1 MRAHVRG
8 VRRQLRRR
16 RRGGPRDPGR
26 SVRPRLPARA
36 ARHPARHPEGARPPA
51 STLMPPSFEVIGFLG
66 IMAVSYIAAAA
77 AALLFEDDRARRV
90 TGLLSAAGALSGMG
104 AAALGLAAGRSS
116 VLELPSAL
124 PEAALEFS
132 LDALSAAYLI
142 LIGLVAVPAAIYSLG
157 YGPERAVGAV
167 DGALGRHSTGWRP
180 ARAIVPLFL
189 LAMSLV
195 VLANSVFTFLLF
207 WEVMSLASYFLVIG
221 RGDSPENLS
230 AGRWYA
236 GMAHAGFAAIAA
248 ALWLAAAGT
257 EAGRFE
263 EIRQAAGMLA
273 PAARHAV
280 FLLALLGFGS
290 KAGVLPLHA
299 WLPRAHPAAPS
310 HVSALMSGVMLK
322 IGMYGLLRVGLDLL
336 GGGPPWWG
344 GLVLALGV
352 MSALGGILSALIE
365 NDLKRLL
372 AYSSVENLGIIF
384 IAVGI
389 GLVFQSYGM
398 ASLAALALVAA
409 LYHALNHA
417 AFKGLLFL
425 GSGAVLQAT
434 GTRDMEQMGG
444 LIKRMP
450 RTAAL
455 FLVGAA
461 AIAALPPLNG
471 FASEWMIFQSLLAG
485 ATLPYPLMAAMMAVA
500 AGILA
505 LTGGLAAAC
514 FVKAFGIP
522 FLAMPRSRRS
532 AEARE
537 APPSMQLAMAALA
550 TACVVLGVLPFSA
563 APLLSN
569 AFRDLPGLSGAR
581 AAFRMGVVMEA
592 GPGGASISPT
602 ILALCLL
609 AAGALLPWA
618 LMATGAARAARRG
631 ETWACGR
638 ATLTSRMEY
647 TSTAF
652 AEPLRRVL
660 ADLYRPTK
668 DLSLDFHP
676 ESKYFVRSIQYQR
689 RMRTWFENTFYRPVF
704 DLARP
709 LAGTGR
715 FIQSGSLHLYVAYIV
730 AALLLLLL
738 LARWL

>member
-1 MRAHVRG
+1 
-8 VRRQLRRR
+8 
-16 RRGGPRDPGR
+16 
-26 SVRPRLPARA
+26 
-36 ARHPARHPEGARPPA
+36 
-51 STLMPPSFEVIGFLG
+51 MPPSFEVIGFLG

-167 DGALGRHSTGWRP
+167 DGALGRHSTGWQP

-352 MSALGGILSALIE
+352 VSALGGILSALVE

-372 AYSSVENLGIIF
+372 AYSSVENIGIIF

-398 ASLAALALVAA
+398 AGLASMALAAA
-409 LYHALNHA
+409 LYHAINHA

-434 GTRDMEQMGG
+434 GTRNMEEMGG

-450 RTAAL
+450 QTAL
-455 FLVGAA
+455 CFLVGST

-485 ATLPYPLMAAMMAVA
+485 AAIPYPLMAAMMAIA
-500 AGILA
+500 AGTLA
-505 LTGGLAAAC
+505 LTGGLAAVC

-522 FLAMPRSRRS
+522 FLAMPRT
-532 AEARE
+532 AAAEEARE
-537 APPSMQLAMAALA
+537 VPRTMRLGMGLLAS
-550 TACVVLGVLPFSA
+550 ACVLLGVLPFAA
-563 APLLSN
+563 APILSR
-569 AFRDLPGLSGAR
+569 AFFGMPGLSDTP
-581 AAFRMGVVMEA
+581 AAFRLGLVMEA
-592 GPGGASISPT
+592 GAGASAISPT
-602 ILALCLL
+602 ALALCLL
-609 AAGALLPWA
+609 AAGGAIPLAFRLAGSSRALR
-618 LMATGAARAARRG
+618 RA
-631 ETWACGR
+631 ETWGCGR
-638 ATLTSRMEY
+638 AVQSPRMEY

-652 AEPLRRVL
+652 AEPLRRVF
-660 ADLYRPTK
+660 ADLYRPAKT
-668 DLSLDFHP
+668 LDIEFHP
-676 ESKYFVRSIQYQR
+676 ESKYFVRSIQYQSR
-689 RMRTWFENTFYRPVF
+689 IRAWFEDAVYRPLF
-704 DLARP
+704 GLARP

-715 FIQSGSLHLYVAYIV
+715 LIQSGSLHLYIAYIV
-730 AALLLLLL
+730 AALLALLL
-738 LARWL
+738 LARWM

>member
-1 MRAHVRG
+1 
-8 VRRQLRRR
+8 
-16 RRGGPRDPGR
+16 
-26 SVRPRLPARA
+26 
-36 ARHPARHPEGARPPA
+36 
-51 STLMPPSFEVIGFLG
+51 
-66 IMAVSYIAAAA
+66 
-77 AALLFEDDRARRV
+77 
-90 TGLLSAAGALSGMG
+90 
-104 AAALGLAAGRSS
+104 
-116 VLELPSAL
+116 
-124 PEAALEFS
+124 
-132 LDALSAAYLI
+132 
-142 LIGLVAVPAAIYSLG
+142 
-157 YGPERAVGAV
+157 
-167 DGALGRHSTGWRP
+167 
-180 ARAIVPLFL
+180 
-189 LAMSLV
+189 
-195 VLANSVFTFLLF
+195 
-207 WEVMSLASYFLVIG
+207 
-221 RGDSPENLS
+221 
-230 AGRWYA
+230 
-236 GMAHAGFAAIAA
+236 
-248 ALWLAAAGT
+248 
-257 EAGRFE
+257 
-263 EIRQAAGMLA
+263 
-273 PAARHAV
+273 
-280 FLLALLGFGS
+280 
-290 KAGVLPLHA
+290 
-299 WLPRAHPAAPS
+299 
-310 HVSALMSGVMLK
+310 MSGVMVKLG
-322 IGMYGLLRVGLDLL
+322 IYGLLRVGLDLL
-336 GGGPPWWG
+336 GGGPAWWG
-344 GLVLALGV
+344 GLLLALGAA
-352 MSALGGILSALIE
+352 SALGGILSALVE

-372 AYSSVENLGIIF
+372 AHSSVENIGIICIALGIGF
-384 IAVGI
+384 VFRSFGMT
-389 GLVFQSYGM
+389 GL
-398 ASLAALALVAA
+398 AILALAAA
-409 LYHALNHA
+409 LYHVLNHA

-425 GSGAVLQAT
+425 GSGAILQAT
-434 GTRDMEQMGG
+434 GTRNMEQMGG

-485 ATLPYPLMAAMMAVA
+485 VSVPYPLMAAMMAVA

-652 AEPLRRVL
+652 AEPLRRVF

-668 DLSLDFHP
+668 DLSIDFHP
-676 ESKYFVRSIQYQR
+676 ESKYFVRSIQYKS